1 LSLHFTI
8 FKALIGLDKCFT
20 YYANHLQISIKS
32 EDSATWGGLAINAS
46 ALDYHPKVQM
56 LIIQL
61 HWLMILE
68 ARYDEDD
75 EAIAILGH
83 PKIDFEASCR

>member
-1 LSLHFTI
+1 MWGTRNKRVSS
-8 FKALIGLDKCFT
+8 GLPS
-20 YYANHLQISIKS
+20 QG
-32 EDSATWGGLAINAS
+32 E
-46 ALDYHPKVQM
+46 M